1 MDNWRKILYIEAYGF
16 LYNHAAQNHV
26 RVGEIMAG
34 IAVLGITAA
43 AAAGLC
49 LAAWGFR
56 KQGSPGR
63 SLLLFLLP
71 VLCYLILHFSA
82 EAYAWGQVWEK
93 AQQLANSSDVTLESA
108 IAAALVDLKL
118 LFTVFLLMF
127 WLLLWWR
134 APVRAG
140 RSK

>member
-1 MDNWRKILYIEAYGF
+1 MSSF
-16 LYNHAAQNHV
+16 V
-26 RVGEIMAG
+26 
-34 IAVLGITAA
+34 VLGITAA
-43 AAAGLC
+43 IAAGLC

-56 KQGSPGR
+56 KQRSPGR

-71 VLCYLILHFSA
+71 VLCYLILHFTA

-93 AQQLANSSDVTLESA
+93 AQRLANSADVTLESA

-127 WLLLWWR
+127 WLLLWR
-134 APVRAG
+134 QGQGKAG
-140 RSK
+140 RRK